1 MAGKKELMAG
11 VSHTIKP
18 KNSQVQDRKPFNR
31 RCEFRKIS
39 HIKSGENAGG
49 GRKNEQ

>member
-18 KNSQVQDRKPFNR
+18 KNSKVQDRKPVNR
-31 RCEFRKIS
+31 RCEFAGKNL
-39 HIKSGENAGG
+39 IKSGENAGG
-49 GRKNEQ
+49 GRGR

>member
-18 KNSQVQDRKPFNR
+18 KNSQVKDRKSVNR
-31 RCEFRKIS
+31 RCEFAGKNL
-39 HIKSGENAGG
+39 IKSGENAGEG
-49 GRKNEQ
+49 AGK